1 MTIQFPVDV
10 FSTYTVTTVS
20 TTTNGNQTTSNR
32 IANFSALPL
41 TFPNTYTCLPGDVF
55 GVGDSPIRF
64 FGDLIVPEGITL
76 RLRPG
81 AVLQFAPGKG
91 VICRGRIQSEATNSP
106 LGRVYLTSMGDDSAP
121 PIGGADNSNGNMWN
135 GIRLENGGTADVR
148 HFRIRR
154 AQVGI
159 SGASSISNCHI
170 TEGNTGAILRLPATV
185 TGSTILGNSRTFLI
199 TEHAPEGQVN
209 SLVVSG
215 NTLGHMS
222 GDSRIYGND
231 ERPFNL
237 TFTNNRVDVVQ
248 VAGGIGN
255 LVFTGNTGY
264 STGSPSGLRLGEYWN
279 IPVNLFGNSTLTKEA
294 NQRIEVMS
302 GLSLKPGST
311 LRLEGGLP
319 LQFDSPGRLI
329 MQGGSLIG
337 GVLTAYNDNRDYGGS
352 AGNGQWQGVEAN
364 GRPIANL
371 VIRRAGVGI
380 NGTSSISNCHITEG
394 NIGAILR
401 LPASVTGSTILGNN
415 RTLLIT
421 EQAPDGQ
428 ANSLVVSGNTLG
440 HLSGD
445 SRIHGHDERPF
456 NLTFTN
462 NRVDVVQVAGGIGNL
477 VFTGNTGYSTGSP
490 SGLRLGEYWNIPV
503 NLFGNST
510 LTKEANQRIEVM
522 SGLSLKPG
530 STLRLEGGL
539 PLQFDS
545 PGRLIMQGGSLIG
558 GVLTAYNDN
567 RDYGGSAGN
576 GQWQGVE
583 ANGRPIANLVIR
595 RAGVGI
601 NGTSSISNC
610 HITEGNIGA
619 ILRLPASVTGS
630 TILGNNRTLLI
641 TEQAPDGQANSL
653 VVSGNTLGHL
663 SGDSRIHGHDER
675 PFNLT
680 FTNNRIDVVQVAGGI
695 GNLIFTG
702 NTGSTPGSPSVL
714 RLAWA
719 WSSGIPMN
727 LFGNSTL
734 TKEANQRI
742 EVESS
747 LSLKSGSTLRLEG
760 GLPLQFHGSGRL
772 IMQGGSLIG
781 GVLTAYNDN
790 RDYGGS
796 AGNEQW
802 QGVLSSIAGSF
813 FNVEIRKTAGY
824 AFTSF
829 AGGDQLTSIRF
840 TTPYAVRNLGSA
852 KVDARKSWWN
862 HHNGPSIGS
871 PQSDRGSVVSGSVLY
886 DPWLRSFKGE

>member
-1 MTIQFPVDV
+1 VTIQFPVDV

-462 NRVDVVQVAGGIGNL
+462 NR
-477 VFTGNTGYSTGSP
+477 
-490 SGLRLGEYWNIPV
+490 
-503 NLFGNST
+503 
-510 LTKEANQRIEVM
+510 
-522 SGLSLKPG
+522 
-530 STLRLEGGL
+530 
-539 PLQFDS
+539 
-545 PGRLIMQGGSLIG
+545 
-558 GVLTAYNDN
+558 
-567 RDYGGSAGN
+567 
-576 GQWQGVE
+576 
-583 ANGRPIANLVIR
+583 
-595 RAGVGI
+595 
-601 NGTSSISNC
+601 
-610 HITEGNIGA
+610 
-619 ILRLPASVTGS
+619 
-630 TILGNNRTLLI
+630 
-641 TEQAPDGQANSL
+641 
-653 VVSGNTLGHL
+653 
-663 SGDSRIHGHDER
+663 
-675 PFNLT
+675 
-680 FTNNRIDVVQVAGGI
+680 IDVVQVAGGI